1 MHTSSIGFKT
11 TIYGAILSA
20 AGVYTLMTPPVTA
33 WDVLGVGLL
42 VVPTTALLSGIMI
55 DRLVLRAEAF

>member
-42 VVPTTALLSGIMI
+42 VVPTTAALTGAWIGK
-55 DRLVLRAEAF
+55 LVLRFEAF